1 MEHMKKQFFHSL
13 LCLVLLGL
21 MSFTACEK
29 ADSKISPTQTLTAMK
44 TTIKITVAQKTFVDE
59 LVDNPTTASFLKM
72 LPLTQ
77 DMQELN
83 RNEKYSRLEKSLPTQ
98 ASVPS
103 SIRTGDLLLYGDN
116 TLVLFYKSFNTS
128 YSYTPMGTIK
138 DPAGLEAALGAGNV
152 TVKFEVGN

>member
-1 MEHMKKQFFHSL
+1 MKKQFFHSL
-13 LCLVLLGL
+13 LCLGLLGL
-21 MSFTACEK
+21 MSFTACK
-29 ADSKISPTQTLTAMK
+29 KNDSEIDPIQSPTAMQ
-44 TTIKITVAQKTFVDE
+44 TTIKITVAEKTFTAE
-59 LVDNPTTASFLKM
+59 LVDNPTTASFLQM
-72 LPLTQ
+72 LPLTL

-83 RNEKYSRLEKSLPTQ
+83 RNEKFFRLEKSLPTQ

-152 TVKFEVGN
+152 TVKFEVEN